1 MREAARSYIAQSPKP
16 VMVRKN
22 GTIMAYQPLAEI
34 YNVQC
39 VLHEIARFPLE
50 FSSWNFTLNPFGGE
64 PGCCWSVGGGGGGG
78 GGGGAGGGSGLHL

>member
-1 MREAARSYIAQSPKP
+1 
-16 VMVRKN
+16 MVRKN
-22 GTIMAYQPLAEI
+22 GTIMAYQPLAET

-64 PGCCWSVGGGGGGG
+64 PGCCWSVGGSVGGG
-78 GGGGAGGGSGLHL
+78 